1 MMKIILLKVMK
12 LRFLGFLLAVCSVL
26 LISETA
32 MGVKA
37 VKLQPNQ
44 FQTYLKLGIEKSLNL
59 ETVNAQAYLQKALA
73 MDPEN
78 PTAYAYM
85 AMLNLFTI
93 ETTFDENSR
102 KKYQDVML
110 SYVDEALARGE
121 KRTAKNTKD
130 SEAYLAMAMAK
141 IAKVRWATQQKR
153 YLIMAQETSNI
164 WDYLEKAREGDPYNY
179 DILFLMG
186 IFHYHIDHLPV
197 FTRLLSSILITS
209 GDRHKGLRELELAA
223 QKGNLL
229 KQLAQVEIASVY
241 LYFEKQPARAL
252 TIYRELKEKF
262 PNNYNLLFA
271 LGNTLSDLH
280 RSEEA
285 LSIARDI
292 GNNIQAGTPPF
303 VPELQPRYDQLM
315 GKILFDQGDYAKASD
330 YLEKALKNTSAYNAR
345 VRAWSYVRLGMIN
358 DARKERKLAEE
369 YYAKALDVEGGE
381 GAAQIE
387 ARSYLK
393 TPYTPPKT

>member
-1 MMKIILLKVMK
+1 MK

>member
-1 MMKIILLKVMK
+1 MKNMAVKRIELW
-12 LRFLGFLLAVCSVL
+12 FPCFLLAVCSLL
-26 LISETA
+26 LIPETA
-32 MGVKA
+32 IGIKA
-37 VKLQPNQ
+37 AKLQPNQ
-44 FQTYLKLGIEKSLNL
+44 FHAYLKLGIEKTLNL
-59 ETVNAQAYLQKALA
+59 ETVNAQTYLQKAMLL
-73 MDPEN
+73 DPEN

-85 AMLNLFTI
+85 AMLNLFAFEI
-93 ETTFDENSR
+93 TFDEQTR

-110 SYVDEALARGE
+110 RYVNEAIARGE

-130 SEAYLAMAMAK
+130 SEAYLAMALAK
-141 IAKVRWATQQKR
+141 IAKVHWATQQKR

-186 IFHYHIDHLPV
+186 IFHYHIDHLPG
-197 FTRLLSSILITS
+197 FTRVVSSILITS
-209 GDRHKGLRELELAA
+209 GDRLKGLQELELAA

-229 KQLAQVEIASVY
+229 KQYAQVELATVY

-252 TIYRELKEKF
+252 TIYTELKEKF

-280 RSEEA
+280 RFEEA
-285 LSIARDI
+285 ISIAHNI
-292 GNNIQAGTPPF
+292 ENNIKAGTPPF
-303 VPELQPRYDQLM
+303 APELQPRYNQLM
-315 GKILFDQGDYAKASD
+315 GKILFDQGDYAQATD
-330 YLEKALKNTSAYNAR
+330 YLRKTLNNTSSYNAR
-345 VRAWSYVRLGMIN
+345 VRAWSYVRLGMIQ

-369 YYAKALDVEGGE
+369 YYTKALDVEGAE

-387 ARSYLK
+387 AKKYLK
-393 TPYTPPKT
+393 NPYKLPNS

>member
-1 MMKIILLKVMK
+1 
-12 LRFLGFLLAVCSVL
+12 
-26 LISETA
+26 
-32 MGVKA
+32 
-37 VKLQPNQ
+37 
-44 FQTYLKLGIEKSLNL
+44 
-59 ETVNAQAYLQKALA
+59 
-73 MDPEN
+73 
-78 PTAYAYM
+78 M